1 MEAILVRE
9 LAHEH
14 ALEQL
19 LHLALLAGAYTLN
32 VLQDADEGRHAL
44 LTHQMKSAIAELID
58 GFGVFERVLFQ
69 TTNIGVLAAHDADD

>member
-32 VLQDADEGRHAL
+32 VL
-44 LTHQMKSAIAELID
+44 
-58 GFGVFERVLFQ
+58 
-69 TTNIGVLAAHDADD
+69 